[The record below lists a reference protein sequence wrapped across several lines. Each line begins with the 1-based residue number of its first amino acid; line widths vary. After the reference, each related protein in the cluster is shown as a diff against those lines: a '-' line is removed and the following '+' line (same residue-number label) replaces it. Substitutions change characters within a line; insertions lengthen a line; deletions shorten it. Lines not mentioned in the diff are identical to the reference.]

1 MIIKE
6 FTLDQFFGA
15 TMGAKMRAEEL
26 QDIELQ
32 KLRLEQK
39 PILDDLLAV
48 GYKMDTVWML
58 VNTNELYPEA
68 LPVLLKH
75 LQLPYSER
83 IKEGVIRSLIVN
95 EFRGLAG
102 PTVLTEFKKLENVEN
117 DDAPLVFPFLMAIQ
131 CLADRSM
138 TADLE
143 AMLADPKYAGI
154 VSYLEKAIRKSKRK

>member
-6 FTLDQFFGA
+6 FTLDQFFGPQMA
-15 TMGAKMRAEEL
+15 EKMRADDEKRPGYFE
-26 QDIELQ
+26 
-32 KLRLEQK
+32 RLAEQK

-75 LQLPYSER
+75 LQLPYSKR

-102 PTVLTEFKKLENVEN
+102 PTVLTEFNKLENFHR
-117 DDAPLVFPFLMAIQ
+117 DAPLVSPFLMAIQ

-143 AMLADPKYAGI
+143 AMLVDPKYAGI
-154 VSYLEKAIRKSKRK
+154 ASYLEKAIRKSKRK